1 MLQRYAYSWGLERK
15 GKSTQFCLEEHRKHC
30 RGGSMWV
37 ETRKKGMTFPGTK
50 LRELCVSI

>member
-50 LRELCVSI
+50 LRQLCVSI